1 MEDYQIELSII
12 IPYFNGTSTII
23 SCLDSI
29 YSQGLENSTFE
40 VICVDD
46 CSTDL
51 TSVVAIEDYKYDYAH
66 PTNLILI
73 RHKVNKR
80 QGGARN
86 TGIKAAK
93 GKWILFIDQDDFF
106 IDQAVCHAL
115 DAANRNP
122 QLDFIMFDC
131 VYGDGIKSFREGVYS
146 KLNQN
151 LMSGNDFLQH
161 QPVPWSPWCYMYNRK
176 SLRESG
182 LRFTENVRFEDVDF
196 VLQYTAFS
204 KLARFYPLVLVY
216 HVVHE
221 EEQSYIG
228 NNKNKIRDLLK
239 IEYRIAVAAENEKKK
254 DLKTGQ
260 AMMNHAIVH
269 RYTALKRYLW
279 RLPYKDIRIFLQDY
293 HYPCDS
299 GNALVNFT
307 NRHFNMT
314 AFILTTLKPL
324 FYTVVTIKKLVNS

>member
-1 MEDYQIELSII
+1 MEDYQIVLSII
-12 IPYFNGTSTII
+12 IPHFNGTSTINC
-23 SCLDSI
+23 CLDSI
-29 YSQGLENSTFE
+29 YSQGVKDCIFE

-51 TSVVAIEDYKYDYAH
+51 TSVAAIENYKYNNAH
-66 PTNLILI
+66 PTNLHII
-73 RHKVNKR
+73 KHQINKR

-86 TGIKAAK
+86 TGINAAR
-93 GKWILFIDQDDFF
+93 GQWILFIDQDDFF
-106 IDQAVCHAL
+106 IEQAVCQAL
-115 DAANRNP
+115 DAANRNS

-131 VYGDGIKSFREGVYS
+131 VYGDGTKNYREGIYS

-151 LMSGNDFLQH
+151 LMTGTIFLQH
-161 QPVPWSPWCYMYNRK
+161 QPVPWCPWCYMYNRK
-176 SLRESG
+176 SLKESG

-196 VLQYTAFS
+196 VLQYTVFS
-204 KLARFYPLVLVY
+204 KLARFIPLVLVY

-228 NNKNKIRDLLK
+228 NNKYKIRDLLK

-269 RYTALKRYLW
+269 RYTLLKRYLW
-279 RLPYKDIRIFLQDY
+279 RLPYKDISTFLQDY
-293 HYPCDS
+293 HYPCNS
-299 GNALVNFT
+299 GNTLVDFT
-307 NRHFNMT
+307 NHHFNMT
-314 AFILTTLKPL
+314 AFILTILKPL
-324 FYTVVTIKKLVNS
+324 FYIVVTIKKLVNC